1 MPLYRAM
8 DRVVCTPAGDTPP
21 SLGREPPESDDAM
34 RARRSGKSP
43 DVPFE
48 VTGDKRT
55 GTHWTWI
62 LGPLVFSS
70 KH

>member
-8 DRVVCTPAGDTPP
+8 DRVVCTPASEVPP
-21 SLGREPPESDDAM
+21 ALGHEPPEPDAAM

-48 VTGDKRT
+48 VCLRKRAFEALT
-55 GTHWTWI
+55 
-62 LGPLVFSS
+62 P
-70 KH
+70 